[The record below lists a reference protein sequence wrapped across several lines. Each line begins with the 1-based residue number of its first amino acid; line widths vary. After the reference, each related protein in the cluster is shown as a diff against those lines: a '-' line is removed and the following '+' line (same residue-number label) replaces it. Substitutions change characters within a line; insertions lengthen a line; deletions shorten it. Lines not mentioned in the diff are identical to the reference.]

1 MNINSFEKLKQL
13 DIFKVHESYEIH
25 YCDFIITASFDP
37 PSVIAVTGDFKKCGN
52 SEARER
58 CPPFT
63 YKGLEYTITSFVNND
78 SIILEVHLN
87 DRYLADGIMQVELT
101 LNGHMLHV
109 ELIDIDTNGREYYP
123 WHYFDVEV
131 KDIVT
136 RVKSARRISPPL
148 LCV

>member
-37 PSVIAVTGDFKKCGN
+37 PSVIAVTGDFKKCGHG
-52 SEARER
+52 
-58 CPPFT
+58 T

-136 RVKSARRISPPL
+136 RIKSARQIAH
-148 LCV
+148 